1 MSDQATPNANQRK
14 GCKMNARLSLITV
27 GVVLFILFAAGTNFL
42 YSAPLTPKD
51 EQTIKTAY
59 MNGFVAAIQMDNET
73 IKTLKRDEP
82 LLKQT
87 VEKAA
92 NGYLRRVKEMNK

>member
-1 MSDQATPNANQRK
+1 
-14 GCKMNARLSLITV
+14 MNARLSLITV
-27 GVVLFILFAAGTNFL
+27 GVVLFIFLAAGTNFV
-42 YSAPLTPKD
+42 YPAALTPKD

-87 VEKAA
+87 VENAA
-92 NGYLRRVKEMNK
+92 NRYLKRVKEMNK